1 MPKQLLVKNFVK
13 SLLLVF
19 VLSFPITEVSAQ
31 VQQYE
36 KADFMFSN
44 ADLKSVLMTLADQM
58 KVNLLFDSSVKT
70 APIKFEHKNMMM
82 REAFD
87 KLLEQAELASIPFD
101 RSIIVV
107 FQNTPEIA
115 QRIQEA
121 SIWTISDLK
130 QGRGKHELNQN
141 DDWLKMLKESGRSES
156 LMRYSLKN
164 VSLKAAVAT
173 LARQLDF
180 VVMFDESVKNEK
192 FDLVFSSATP
202 IKVVES
208 VFSSQK
214 LRARILDERTIIVFA
229 DSADKYEKLL
239 PWTANLSLKN

>member
-13 SLLLVF
+13 PLLLVF
-19 VLSFPITEVSAQ
+19 VLSFPITEVASQ

-44 ADLKSVLMTLADQM
+44 ADLSVLMTLADQM

-130 QGRGKHELNQN
+130 QGVE
-141 DDWLKMLKESGRSES
+141 
-156 LMRYSLKN
+156 
-164 VSLKAAVAT
+164 
-173 LARQLDF
+173 AR
-180 VVMFDESVKNEK
+180 
-192 FDLVFSSATP
+192 
-202 IKVVES
+202 
-208 VFSSQK
+208 
-214 LRARILDERTIIVFA
+214 
-229 DSADKYEKLL
+229 
-239 PWTANLSLKN
+239 